1 MRIRF
6 ATVRV
11 CNGGNR
17 EYNSLGCVINHSMI
31 AQLEHL
37 TEVYLVQNGESILVD
52 QFFGLTRALDLN
64 ADRMAVE
71 LTFVKQAVD
80 NAVRKEGISITEGEE
95 RLDFDYLEPLGRL
108 VSQAKNSKIMA
119 K

>member
-1 MRIRF
+1 MCIRF

-17 EYNSLGCVINHSMI
+17 ECNSFINHSMI